1 MNKTKKKNRKKVDT
15 VKSVN
20 NSIRTSV
27 RKLNPILKSIVGKK
41 VDVAMRDLQFSAKR
55 ISKDIRK
62 TIGSAVANAENNF
75 QYDIDNLIVK
85 EAYCGKKIVMKRFR
99 PRAKGRAAPILKPYS
114 SVTIILSEA
123 KQMESHGQKVN
134 PVGFRLGVNS
144 GWDSVWYA
152 KKKDFGNYLIEDFK
166 IREYIKKNVINS
178 GVAKVMIERTSNKC
192 YVTIYTSRPGFVIG
206 KKGSDID
213 KIKNNLSKFTKN
225 EVTLNIKEV
234 KKPETNAYLVAENI
248 AQQLVKR
255 ISYRRAMKRAMQSCI
270 RLGAKGIKV
279 SISGRLG
286 GNEIART
293 EWLRDGSIPSHT
305 LRADIDYAE
314 AEALTTYGIIGIK
327 VWIYK
332 GEVFAKEFSQETNK
346 VTPKEAKE

>member
-1 MNKTKKKNRKKVDT
+1 MSKKKKIDKSKDKT
-15 VKSVN
+15 VRSIN
-20 NSIRTSV
+20 NNIRSSV
-27 RKLNPILKSIVGKK
+27 RKLNPILKGIVGKK
-41 VDVAMRDLQFSAKR
+41 VDVAIRDLQFSEKR
-55 ISKDIRK
+55 ITKDIRK
-62 TIGSAVANAENNF
+62 TISSAVANAENNY

-85 EAYCGKKIVMKRFR
+85 EAYCGKKITMKRFR

-114 SVTIILSEA
+114 SVTIILSES
-123 KQMESHGQKVN
+123 KKWRVMGQKVN
-134 PVGFRLGVNS
+134 PVGFRLGVNR

-178 GVAKVMIERTSNKC
+178 GVSKVMIERTSNKC

-213 KIKNNLSKFTKN
+213 KIKNNLSKFTTN
-225 EVTLNIKEV
+225 EVALNIKEV

-305 LRADIDYAE
+305 LRAEIDYAE

-327 VWIYK
+327 VYIYK
-332 GEVFAKEFSQETNK
+332 GVTFKKDLQKKIESEKEEEKN
-346 VTPKEAKE
+346 